1 MKNIHAAY
9 RTALSVVV
17 GLIGLL
23 VLATSAMASDWR
35 VTRVSQPAYYA
46 ADSKSWQPLRAGT
59 TIPAKSWI
67 NTGATG
73 RVLLQRDAD
82 TVVIQPNTKTGL
94 AGARDGSR
102 RISVQ
107 HRAGSILL
115 DINRGKSSRV
125 RVRTHQLTAVVKGT
139 RFTVT
144 AGRGSS
150 SVAVERGLVQ
160 VRDNRSG
167 QVANVGAGR
176 AVSSNGKGGLAGSGA
191 GGSSSSAVPSGNS
204 GSSALAG
211 SAPASGANLG
221 ASAIANSQGRGRML
235 GVGGGNRGGNGNG
248 NAGGNGT
255 GNSGIGLGNG
265 GGNGTG
271 NSGVGLGNGGGNG
284 TGNEGGGNGPS

>member
-1 MKNIHAAY
+1 MMNTHAAY
-9 RTALSVVV
+9 RSALAVFVSLV
-17 GLIGLL
+17 GSMI
-23 VLATSAMASDWR
+23 LATTAMASDWR

-46 ADSKSWQPLRAGT
+46 ADSKSWKPLQAGT
-59 TIPAKSWI
+59 VIPAKSWI

-115 DINRGKSSRV
+115 HINRGKSSRV

-144 AGRGSS
+144 ANRGRS

-176 AVSSNGKGGLAGSGA
+176 SVSSTGKGGLSGSGA
-191 GGSSSSAVPSGNS
+191 GGSSSSAVPSSSGN
-204 GSSALAG
+204 GNTSALAG
-211 SAPASGANLG
+211 TAPASGANLG

-235 GVGGGNRGGNGNG
+235 GVGGGNAGG
-248 NAGGNGT
+248 NAGGNGQ
-255 GNSGIGLGNG
+255 GNN
-265 GGNGTG
+265 
-271 NSGVGLGNGGGNG
+271 GVGIGNGGGNG

>member
-17 GLIGLL
+17 GLIGSLI
-23 VLATSAMASDWR
+23 LATSAMASDWR

-176 AVSSNGKGGLAGSGA
+176 AVSSNGKGGLSGSGA

-204 GSSALAG
+204 GSAALAG

-255 GNSGIGLGNG
+255 GNSG
-265 GGNGTG
+265 GNGTG
-271 NSGVGLGNGGGNG
+271 NSGIGLGNGGGNG